1 MAATFSSSSREER
14 RRETDVQ
21 ATAQAKGL
29 PMKVGPCMNT
39 PGFPQEI
46 VWATSCVVK
55 VAAIVMYPPALPMHM
70 MSGVT
75 PACSCMNSFP
85 VRPNPVAI
93 SSKMSSRLYRSHSC
107 LASEGI
113 AGDIEPH
120 ATGSLHDGFEDKCRQ
135 FFVMGFYGFPKRSDT
150 GGIPFAVESAGGDG
164 TK

>member
-1 MAATFSSSSREER
+1 MTPIAPSILTSETWGSVAAGLNSRFNWASMAATFSFQPEER
-14 RRETDVQ
+14 RRETDAQ

-39 PGFPQEI
+39 PGFPLEI

-55 VAAIVMYPPALPMHM
+55 VAAIVMYPPVRALPMHM

-75 PACSCMNSFP
+75 PACSQANSFP

-107 LASEGI
+107 LASRRYCG
-113 AGDIEPH
+113 
-120 ATGSLHDGFEDKCRQ
+120 
-135 FFVMGFYGFPKRSDT
+135 
-150 GGIPFAVESAGGDG
+150 
-164 TK
+164 